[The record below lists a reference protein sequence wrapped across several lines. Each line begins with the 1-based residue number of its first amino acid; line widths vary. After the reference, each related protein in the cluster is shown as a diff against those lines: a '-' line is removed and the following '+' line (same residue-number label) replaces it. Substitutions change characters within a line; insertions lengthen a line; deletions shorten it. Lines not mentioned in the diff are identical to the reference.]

1 MSGPP
6 GTPATEAGAT
16 SAEQQ
21 TRPRRARRLRW
32 LLEVALVLL
41 VYFAVSTWREKDLL
55 TAGTDLAPELALLD
69 LDGHEVKLS
78 DLRGKSV
85 MIQFWATWC
94 GVCRQEFGALNAVS
108 RGLGPD
114 QAMLTVVA
122 DGDDRERI
130 RAFASEHELEYPILL
145 GNEAALRAYHVG
157 AFPTTYFVDP
167 SGRVAGH
174 TVGMSTRWGLSRR
187 LGCARR

>member
-1 MSGPP
+1 MNRPP
-6 GTPATEAGAT
+6 GTPATEAAAT

-21 TRPRRARRLRW
+21 TRPRGARRLRW
-32 LLEVALVLL
+32 LLEIALILL
-41 VYFAVSTWREKDLL
+41 VYFAVSAWREKDLL
-55 TAGTDLAPELALLD
+55 ATGTDLAPELALLD

-130 RAFASEHELEYPILL
+130 RAFASEHELKYPILL
-145 GNEAALRAYHVG
+145 GNEAVLRAYHVG

-167 SGRVAGH
+167 RGRVAGH
-174 TVGMSTRWGLSRR
+174 TVGMTTRWGLSGR